1 MPVIAETL
9 PLLAP
14 DVNRVAPFVEIHP
27 SPSPHN
33 GGGAAGQPRKVIMKK
48 LLTGGFVGVA
58 TLASSLALP
67 MAAAHAA
74 GVTTATA
81 NTGNT
86 PYSGKI
92 NSNLDIPAGVTY
104 FLNGAEVTG
113 NVTVEGTLKA
123 TNVTFDKNVIVNGG
137 HFQFINTGSTV
148 DGNLI
153 VTSSSSD
160 DVNGFWDNHG
170 TGRSNLIMGNF
181 NYEGN
186 AAQLFVWGDT
196 TTVQHVFNYD
206 QNGSTYA
213 GGLAV
218 AGQQNIS

>member
-1 MPVIAETL
+1 
-9 PLLAP
+9 
-14 DVNRVAPFVEIHP
+14 
-27 SPSPHN
+27 
-33 GGGAAGQPRKVIMKK
+33 MKK
-48 LLTGGFVGVA
+48 LLTRGLLGVA
-58 TLASSLALP
+58 ALAVPLGASLALP

-74 GVTTATA
+74 PGVKTATA
-81 NTGNT
+81 NTGDT
-86 PYSGKI
+86 PFSGKI
-92 NSNLDIPAGVTY
+92 SSNLDVPTGVTF

-113 NVTVEGTLKA
+113 NVTVEGTLRA
-123 TNVTFDKNVIVNGG
+123 TNVTFDKNVIVSGG

-153 VTSSSSD
+153 VSGSAGN

-170 TGRSNLIMGNF
+170 TGRSNLIVGNF

-196 TTVQHVFNYD
+196 TSVQHNFNYD
-206 QNGSTYA
+206 QNASSYS
-213 GGLAV
+213 GGLTV